1 MTERKLRDLLLGF
14 DPYPFRDFR
23 DERDTSQ
30 PKKVRKGHTFT
41 GSDGRS
47 YDIRNNLNNLSSR
60 EWTFFLNTLETT
72 NYPTLG
78 EQSLGH
84 SLRRLCPSPKPPQLM
99 AKIIKFFTKEG
110 GWVFDPFMG
119 VGGTL
124 LGASMCRRNAVGT
137 DISHEYVERYYK
149 VSETLGL
156 KRQIAEPCDARGIP
170 EFCEGIGEFFDLIL
184 TDPPYC
190 NIQSR
195 QKTGELGRRRGR
207 EPTPFTADPR
217 DIGNLD
223 YEHFLEELTTITE
236 KALVYLKPG
245 KYLVMFTKDI
255 QPTEKHHNLLHADI
269 VSAMLR
275 IGRLR
280 FRGYKIWFDKAQNL
294 YPYGYPFQYVGNQF
308 HQFIMIFS
316 KSKGESPNHGSG

>member
-1 MTERKLRDLLLGF
+1 MIQKRLQDLLRSF

-23 DERDTSQ
+23 DGKETNGL
-30 PKKVRKGHTFT
+30 KGVEKGHTFT

-47 YDIRNNLNNLSSR
+47 YDIRNSLNNLSSK

-78 EQSLGH
+78 NQSYGH

-99 AKIIKFFTKEG
+99 EKIVRFFTKEG
-110 GWVFDPFMG
+110 GWVLDPFMG
-119 VGGTL
+119 VGGIL
-124 LGASMCRRNAVGT
+124 LGASMCKRNAVGI
-137 DISHEYVERYYK
+137 DISQEYIERYYK
-149 VSETLGL
+149 VSKTLGL
-156 KRQIAEPCDARGIP
+156 KKQIAEVCDARNIL
-170 EFCEGIGEFFDLIL
+170 EFCEDTGEFFDLIL

-190 NIQSR
+190 NIQAR
-195 QKTGELGRRRGR
+195 KKTGELARRRGE
-207 EPTPFTADPR
+207 EPTPFTKDPR

-223 YEHFLEELTTITE
+223 YEPFIEELTTIVE
-236 KALVYLKPG
+236 KTLACLKPG

-255 QPTEKHHNLLHADI
+255 QPTEKHHNMLHADI

-275 IGRLR
+275 IDRLR

-316 KSKGESPNHGSG
+316 KSKQ